1 MRIARKTSHMPTTSQ
16 TNQAS
21 ITKFI
26 QAHMVMLGPRVILS
40 LVKTVP
46 GIQVTNTGVVNQL
59 DQDPAALIQRLNS
72 TFAPFGGTLTQRLH
86 AQLFTDQKPTSSTLT
101 SQGKL

>member
-16 TNQAS
+16 AHQAS

-59 DQDPAALIQRLNS
+59 DQDPVALIQRLSS

-86 AQLFTDQKPTSSTLT
+86 TQLFADQKPLHNTLA
-101 SQGKL
+101 SQAKV

>member
-1 MRIARKTSHMPTTSQ
+1 MPTT
-16 TNQAS
+16 TQAYQALL
-21 ITKFI
+21 TKFI

-40 LVKTVP
+40 LVQSVP
-46 GIQVTNTGVVNQL
+46 GIQVTSTGVVNHL
-59 DQDPAALIQRLNS
+59 DQDPVTLTQRLSS

-86 AQLFTDQKPTSSTLT
+86 AQLFSDQKPVNSTLA